1 MPERVVLL
9 TVAVASLKIAPPSE
23 ALSQERVLL
32 AIVRLP
38 ELRHCRSR
46 SWSATLIFSLS
57 PCLCGQPVWY
67 NCSITRAIFEEV
79 LAMAITVEA
88 VYENGVLKLAEPLP
102 LEEHEKVSVT
112 VEPARPPIW
121 VRLAA
126 RAAETPREEVIR
138 LPPDGAAQIDHYLY
152 GHPRR
157 PE

>member
-1 MPERVVLL
+1 
-9 TVAVASLKIAPPSE
+9 
-23 ALSQERVLL
+23 
-32 AIVRLP
+32 
-38 ELRHCRSR
+38 
-46 SWSATLIFSLS
+46 
-57 PCLCGQPVWY
+57 
-67 NCSITRAIFEEV
+67 
-79 LAMAITVEA
+79 MAITVEA